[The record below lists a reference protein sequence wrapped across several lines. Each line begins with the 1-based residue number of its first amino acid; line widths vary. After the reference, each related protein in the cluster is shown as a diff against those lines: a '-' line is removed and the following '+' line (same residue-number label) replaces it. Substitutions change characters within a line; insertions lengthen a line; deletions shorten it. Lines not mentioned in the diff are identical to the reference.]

1 MSVIALFRERKSCLL
16 FGLLVANH
24 STSSPLSSSAFT
36 TTTTTSYSRAIQH
49 IPIRSVSSKSRV
61 LDGNTSFS
69 RLYTNQD
76 MTSAPTATDAHHHQH
91 DAHHHGDK
99 QASKTCRH
107 DSPFLESNV
116 SIATALVIL
125 NSPIMQSPPSLV
137 FQHLWDFSSFRVA
150 ADGGANRLYDFNSSL
165 LPDAIRGDL
174 DSLRPNVRAHYEERG
189 VSVTRDCDQN
199 TNDLDKAL
207 QLIHSKRM
215 DDEDDASNSFKRVCV
230 FGAFGG
236 RFDQEMGCI
245 QALFKWS
252 ETFDY
257 KLFLF
262 DDTTCAF
269 LLPRVVLNEIR
280 LPFYGETPL
289 NEQENPPNDLVGEGP
304 TCGLIPIGRRC
315 EFVHTTGLKWDL
327 DGCALEFGGTV
338 STSNRAMKEVITVQ
352 ASHPLVFSAEM
363 TSGKVTR

>member
-1 MSVIALFRERKSCLL
+1 MSVIALFRERKSCIL

-36 TTTTTSYSRAIQH
+36 TTTPPSYSRAIQH

-69 RLYTNQD
+69 RLCTNQD
-76 MTSAPTATDAHHHQH
+76 MTSAPKATDAHHHH
-91 DAHHHGDK
+91 TMLHHHGDK
-99 QASKTCRH
+99 QSKTCRH

-125 NSPIMQSPPSLV
+125 NSPIQSPPSLV
-137 FQHLWDFSSFRVA
+137 FQHLWDSSSFRVA

-207 QLIHSKRM
+207 QLIYSK
-215 DDEDDASNSFKRVCV
+215 
-230 FGAFGG
+230 
-236 RFDQEMGCI
+236 
-245 QALFKWS
+245 
-252 ETFDY
+252 TY
-257 KLFLF
+257 
-262 DDTTCAF
+262 
-269 LLPRVVLNEIR
+269 
-280 LPFYGETPL
+280 
-289 NEQENPPNDLVGEGP
+289 
-304 TCGLIPIGRRC
+304 GRR
-315 EFVHTTGLKWDL
+315 G
-327 DGCALEFGGTV
+327 
-338 STSNRAMKEVITVQ
+338 
-352 ASHPLVFSAEM
+352 
-363 TSGKVTR
+363 

>member
-1 MSVIALFRERKSCLL
+1 
-16 FGLLVANH
+16 
-24 STSSPLSSSAFT
+24 
-36 TTTTTSYSRAIQH
+36 
-49 IPIRSVSSKSRV
+49 
-61 LDGNTSFS
+61 
-69 RLYTNQD
+69 
-76 MTSAPTATDAHHHQH
+76 MTSAPKATDAYKYHYQYHHHH
-91 DAHHHGDK
+91 AHPDK
-99 QASKTCRH
+99 QSKTCRH

-125 NSPIMQSPPSLV
+125 NSPIQSPPSLV
-137 FQHLWDFSSFRVA
+137 FQHLWDSSSFRVA
-150 ADGGANRLYDFNSSL
+150 ADGGANRLYDSNSSLL

-207 QLIHSKRM
+207 QLIYSKSTM
-215 DDEDDASNSFKRVCV
+215 EDDEDDDDDDDASNRIKRVCV

-262 DDTTCAF
+262 DDNTCAF
-269 LLPRVVLNEIR
+269 LLPHVVLNEIR

-289 NEQENPPNDLVGEGP
+289 NEQENAPSDLVVGEGP
-304 TCGLIPIGRRC
+304 TCGLIPIGHRC

-327 DGCALEFGGTV
+327 DGCALEFGGMV
-338 STSNRAMKEVITVQ
+338 STSNRAMREVITVQ
-352 ASHPLVFSAEM
+352 ASHPLVFTAEM
-363 TSGKVTR
+363 TSGNVTR